1 MYITEEYGEVGH
13 FCQSFIG
20 DVDNVALILH
30 QTKIKSN
37 LWKKIG
43 QVRLNIVEE
52 YYRCSLFGNK
62 MNKPHTN

>member
-13 FCQSFIG
+13 FCQSFIE

-37 LWKKIG
+37 LWKKMI
-43 QVRLNIVEE
+43 N
-52 YYRCSLFGNK
+52 S
-62 MNKPHTN
+62 